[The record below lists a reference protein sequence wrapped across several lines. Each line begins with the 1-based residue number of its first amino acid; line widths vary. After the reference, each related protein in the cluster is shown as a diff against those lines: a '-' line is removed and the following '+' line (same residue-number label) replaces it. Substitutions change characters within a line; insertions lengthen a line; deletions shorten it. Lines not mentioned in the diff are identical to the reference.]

1 MDGDDAGVGAATTDV
16 AAHAFAHIG
25 VGRPAGLL
33 EQRDRGHDLAGRAI
47 AALVAIVRDEGRLH
61 GMQRPGL
68 SDAFDRGDLVAL
80 VHYGEAQAGVHP
92 HAVDM
97 HGAGAAL
104 AVVAAFLR
112 AGEQDDFTHA
122 VQKRGARVEAQPMLI
137 SVDAQSQGY
146 GTLGSRG

>member
-1 MDGDDAGVGAATTDV
+1 
-16 AAHAFAHIG
+16 
-25 VGRPAGLL
+25 
-33 EQRDRGHDLAGRAI
+33 
-47 AALVAIVRDEGRLH
+47 
-61 GMQRPGL
+61 
-68 SDAFDRGDLVAL
+68 
-80 VHYGEAQAGVHP
+80 
-92 HAVDM
+92 M

-112 AGEQDDFTHA
+112 AGEQDDFTQA